1 MPQYLKTNTT
11 SRSILRTIK
20 LKLQGRCN
28 TCSGKLPNHKGV
40 CPVEGEEMMKRYD
53 ALDDRLQHID
63 QHIDNVLAKFNT
75 HV

>member
-1 MPQYLKTNTT
+1 
-11 SRSILRTIK
+11 
-20 LKLQGRCN
+20 
-28 TCSGKLPNHKGV
+28 V